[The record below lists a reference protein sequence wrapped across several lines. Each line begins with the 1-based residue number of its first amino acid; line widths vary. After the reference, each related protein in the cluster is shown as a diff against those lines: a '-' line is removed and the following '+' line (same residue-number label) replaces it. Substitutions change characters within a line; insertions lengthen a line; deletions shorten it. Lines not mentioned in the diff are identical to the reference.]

1 MEKPND
7 ALLRKYEDLKDYIR
21 SFGSVV
27 IAFSGGVDSTFLL
40 YAAHEALG
48 DKVLAVTATSAS
60 FTEREM
66 AEALSYC
73 RDKGIKH
80 EIVKSEELDIE
91 GFSHNP
97 KNRCYLCKKELFEKI
112 LAIADRF
119 GHNEVAEGSNIDDEG
134 DYRPGL
140 KAISEL
146 GIKSPLRHVK
156 LTKKEIRELSEYFD
170 LPTWNKPSF
179 ACLASRIPYGEEIT
193 GSKLSMIDK
202 GEQYLLDIGF
212 HQVRVRHHG
221 DLARIELEPA
231 DFDRF
236 MTEDIRGSVYE
247 KFKEIGFTYTAL
259 DIRGYRT
266 GSMNEGL

>member
-1 MEKPND
+1 MEKPNEE
-7 ALLRKYEDLKDYIR
+7 LLRKYEFLKDYIR
-21 SFGSVV
+21 AFGSVV

-60 FTEREM
+60 FPEREM

-119 GHNEVAEGSNIDDEG
+119 GHEG

-202 GEQYLLDIGF
+202 GEQYLLDLGF

-221 DLARIELEPA
+221 DLARIELEPV